1 MIFWGELMA
10 RETIYADRVLNFLE
24 ELAPILK
31 SSHHTQQAE
40 RVEGAI
46 KHYIFPLTSEFYGVA
61 MMALRNAVDNAPD
74 ALTTEQLGRA
84 RYFADQIK
92 AQWFSA

>member
-1 MIFWGELMA
+1 ME
-10 RETIYADRVLNFLE
+10 RETIYADNVLHFLK

-46 KHYIFPLTSEFYGVA
+46 KHYILPLTSEFYGVA
-61 MMALRNAVDNAPD
+61 MMALRDAVDNAPD
-74 ALTTEQLGRA
+74 ALTVEQLNRSS
-84 RYFADQIK
+84 YFAEMIK